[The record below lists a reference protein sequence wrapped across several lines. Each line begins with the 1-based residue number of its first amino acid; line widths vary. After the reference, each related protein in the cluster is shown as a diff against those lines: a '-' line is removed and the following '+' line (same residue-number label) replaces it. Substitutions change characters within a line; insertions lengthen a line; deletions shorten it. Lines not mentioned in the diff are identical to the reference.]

1 MKNEKLSV
9 YVVGGGA
16 AGLAAAIHAARAGA
30 SVTVLERE
38 TKPGKKLLRTG
49 NGRCNLANMGPVE
62 DAYHGLHPDFAASVL
77 AAFPRE
83 RLLAFFEETG
93 IHVRS
98 YDGWLYPSSE
108 SAESVLACLLMTAE
122 ALKVRIRTNTC
133 VKRIEKSGERFLI
146 DVGSYV
152 YTGDRV
158 IITAGSQASL
168 EGNSGQDI
176 LHLVSAFGHT
186 IVPTHPSLVPLTVKD
201 ASSFGFAGVRVRGVI
216 RMYADGEL
224 FHEEAGQLQLTKDG
238 ISGIPVFNGSGRAV
252 LALSAGRTV
261 TAEADFFPD
270 MEEAVFISYLK
281 DRFLRLNRRT
291 DAEKLKGLIPER
303 LIPAVLMG
311 AKNPE
316 DIALR
321 IRHFP
326 MTVTGSKG
334 PSAAQVMSGG
344 VDTAEVD
351 PSTMESR
358 LIRGLYLAGEIL
370 DIDGNCGGYNLMFAF
385 AGGALAGKAQGDCT

>member
-1 MKNEKLSV
+1 M
-9 YVVGGGA
+9 
-16 AGLAAAIHAARAGA
+16 
-30 SVTVLERE
+30 
-38 TKPGKKLLRTG
+38 
-49 NGRCNLANMGPVE
+49 
-62 DAYHGLHPDFAASVL
+62 
-77 AAFPRE
+77 
-83 RLLAFFEETG
+83 
-93 IHVRS
+93 RS

-133 VKRIEKSGERFLI
+133 VKRIEKSGDRFLI

-186 IVPTHPSLVPLTVKD
+186 IVPTHPALVPLTVKD

-216 RMYADGEL
+216 RMYADGQL
-224 FHEEAGQLQLTKDG
+224 IHEEAGQLQLTKDG
-238 ISGIPVFNGSGRAV
+238 ISGIPVFNGSGEAV
-252 LALSAGRTV
+252 GALSAGRTV

-281 DRFLRLNRRT
+281 DRFLRLSRRT

-303 LIPAVLMG
+303 LIPAILMG

-358 LIRGLYLAGEIL
+358 LVRGLYLAGEIL

>member
-1 MKNEKLSV
+1 
-9 YVVGGGA
+9 
-16 AGLAAAIHAARAGA
+16 
-30 SVTVLERE
+30 
-38 TKPGKKLLRTG
+38 
-49 NGRCNLANMGPVE
+49 
-62 DAYHGLHPDFAASVL
+62 
-77 AAFPRE
+77 
-83 RLLAFFEETG
+83 
-93 IHVRS
+93 
-98 YDGWLYPSSE
+98 
-108 SAESVLACLLMTAE
+108 
-122 ALKVRIRTNTC
+122 
-133 VKRIEKSGERFLI
+133 
-146 DVGSYV
+146 
-152 YTGDRV
+152 
-158 IITAGSQASL
+158 
-168 EGNSGQDI
+168 
-176 LHLVSAFGHT
+176 
-186 IVPTHPSLVPLTVKD
+186 
-201 ASSFGFAGVRVRGVI
+201 
-216 RMYADGEL
+216 MYADGEL

-238 ISGIPVFNGSGRAV
+238 ISGIPVFNGSGRAA
-252 LALSAGRTV
+252 LALAAGRNV

-281 DRFLRLNRRT
+281 DRFLRLSRRT

-303 LIPAVLMG
+303 LIPAVLMET
-311 AKNPE
+311 KNAE

-358 LIRGLYLAGEIL
+358 LVRGLYFAGEIL